1 MTPLGGRMESGEAT
15 GVERRVITYC
25 LVPGELA
32 LKLHEP
38 MRKHFADDPTVEVVV
53 ERRRSDR
60 RMAADRRDLA
70 DSLAAQTERRRVRNL
85 EGRRVGDRR
94 AAQVSVALPDS
105 LPRRARA
112 YAEQILFVE
121 VCEPS
126 TEHLEDLDTARL
138 VTRIQAGASDEFASL
153 YMRYFDRVY
162 SYLKLAFND
171 EHAAEDATQQVFLKA
186 MQALPRYERRAQPFR
201 AWLFRIVRNYAIEQ
215 LKKRARVELVA
226 PSELSESRRDVED
239 RGPHG
244 IEALSWI
251 TDRELL
257 MFVERLPDAQRQVL
271 LLRFMMDMATA
282 DIAAVLDRTP
292 GDIRILQSR
301 ALRFLEERLTAL
313 GRRETACERRQ
324 MRRRWRPGPVLVARR
339 YQTVP

>member
-1 MTPLGGRMESGEAT
+1 MQSGEAT
-15 GVERRVITYC
+15 GAGRRVITYC
-25 LVPGELA
+25 LVPRELA

-38 MRKHFADDPTVEVVV
+38 LRKHFADDPTVDVVV

-60 RMAADRRDLA
+60 RAAAERREPRDP
-70 DSLAAQTERRRVRNL
+70 AAAAAAERRRVRNV
-85 EGRRVGDRR
+85 EGRRIADRR
-94 AAQVSVALPDS
+94 ASQVSVALPDG
-105 LPRRARA
+105 LPRRARP

-121 VCEPS
+121 AFEPS
-126 TEHLEDLDTARL
+126 TEHLEDVDTARL

-201 AWLFRIVRNYAIEQ
+201 AWLFTIVRNYAIEQ
-215 LKKRARVELVA
+215 LQKRARVELVD
-226 PSELSESRRDVED
+226 PSELRETRADVED
-239 RGPHG
+239 SGPHG

-257 MFVERLPDAQRQVL
+257 MLVERLPDAQRQVL
-271 LLRFMMDMATA
+271 LLRFMMDLATA
-282 DIAAVLDRTP
+282 DIAAVLGRTP
-292 GDIRILQSR
+292 GDVRILQSR

-324 MRRRWRPGPVLVARR
+324 MRRRWRPGPVLIARR
-339 YQTVP
+339 YQTIP